1 MSTQQKL
8 IFCFD
13 GTGNEPSDAEQ
24 GRGLFGVGDPEDES
38 ISNVLKLHLL
48 LGGDLKGN
56 NLFPDQYGFY
66 YPGVGTYGSWWDK
79 LRNRALAPPEED
91 VGSIIKQAVSDIYNY
106 YEEGDELFVFGFS
119 RGAAIARRFV
129 SLLSSTLP
137 ALGIKPPKVRF
148 MGVFDTVAAIKH
160 PNLFNEK
167 IKPASDVV
175 FENRF
180 ISPLIEEAVHLL
192 SLDDRRIAF
201 YPALMNQSVDSDN
214 LQDARVEEVW
224 FSGAH
229 SDVGGSFR
237 YDGLSDITLQFLLER
252 MSAKGVGLS
261 VLSPLDVNYSDLFEG
276 PDELI
281 EYEDL
286 VIQPSHLGRSH
297 AQSEKAGAK
306 ELMYDY
312 RAPRVSVNDV
322 PSIYPPIIH
331 HSVLDRMIDDR
342 DYQATAL
349 VKNSTNPYTNQSV
362 GVRVWFAAHDIR
374 TFDSVDEAMRA
385 INIKPQPLAIG
396 ESRSFSVNA
405 NVKYNPSRLLLTA
418 GHKYQF
424 TVDMKQRWFDGAI
437 ACGPD
442 GWKAKEKIDNRL
454 LRWGVKLKE
463 GGRRLPEAAWFEL
476 IGAVNRRD
484 ETLFRILKHSE
495 KVSAYKAV
503 ESGELFAFAND
514 LNSKYGNNLGTIV
527 VSVTRVS

>member
-1 MSTQQKL
+1 MKKL

-24 GRGLFGVGDPEDES
+24 GRGLFGVGDPEDAS

-56 NLFPDQYGFY
+56 RVFPDQYCFY

-91 VGSIIKQAVSDIYNY
+91 VGSIIKQAVSDIYNH
-106 YEEGDELFVFGFS
+106 YEVGDELFVFGFS

-129 SLLSSTLP
+129 SRLSDTLP
-137 ALGIKPPKVRF
+137 ALGITEIPKVRF

-167 IKPASDVV
+167 VKPASDVV
-175 FENRF
+175 FEDRF

-214 LQDARVEEVW
+214 LQDPRVEEVW

-252 MSAKGVGLS
+252 MSAKEVGLAT
-261 VLSPLDVNYSDLFEG
+261 LSPLDVNYSDLFEG

-297 AQSEKAGAK
+297 IQQENAGVK

-312 RAPRVSVNDV
+312 RAPRVSVNEIT
-322 PSIYPPIIH
+322 SIYSPIIH
-331 HSVLDRMIDDR
+331 HSVLDRMVDDR
-342 DYQATAL
+342 EYQSHAL
-349 VKNSTNPYTNQSV
+349 IKNMNNPYTRQAV

-374 TFDSVDEAMRA
+374 AFDSIDEAKRV
-385 INIKPQPLAIG
+385 INIKPHSLSVG

-405 NVKYNPSRLLLTA
+405 NVKYNPSRVLLVA
-418 GHKYQF
+418 GEKYQF
-424 TVDMKQRWFDGAI
+424 TVDMKQRWFDGTI
-437 ACGPD
+437 ASSAG
-442 GWKAKEKIDNRL
+442 GWKANDAIDNRL
-454 LRWGVKLKE
+454 LRWGIKLKE
-463 GGRRLPEAAWFEL
+463 GGRRMPEAEWFEVV
-476 IGAVNRRD
+476 GAVNRND
-484 ETLFRILKHSE
+484 DNLFRILKHTK
-495 KVSAYKAV
+495 KVSAYQCKQ
-503 ESGELFAFAND
+503 SGELFAFAND

-527 VSVTRVS
+527 VKVTRIL